1 VTYELRISYSPDS
14 TVGGGDVRGRYDC
27 LTAVA
32 LEFVTCS
39 APFKQILARDEGG
52 VVRFLDEQG
61 EEYVEE
67 VARRYGWVVEE
78 VGDDAD

>member
-14 TVGGGDVRGRYDC
+14 TLGEGDVCGRYDC

-39 APFKQILARDEGG
+39 APFKQILARDERG
-52 VVRFLDEQG
+52 VVRFLSQP
-61 EEYVEE
+61 EESYVED
-67 VARRYGWVVEE
+67 VARRHGFDVEE